1 MFRVLLKKYS
11 DKFQLYFNEKKI
23 AIIGAGI
30 AGLTLANFI
39 KKFTDHEFMV
49 YEREESLSLEEGY
62 GIQLAINSVKILSQ
76 INFNKINDE
85 NVFYPK
91 IIDFYN
97 IQNEKICDLNLSK
110 FNSIDSK
117 YTTLKRS
124 TLIELLKEDIY
135 TQHLRFGK
143 KIKEVSELKDKV
155 LIKFD
160 DNTNDLVDFVV
171 AADGIFSNTRS
182 FFEKKKIEPKFKK
195 AVAVRLILN
204 SKSELDI
211 NEENIS
217 LMLGSN
223 SHIVLYPIN
232 KKKELN
238 MVCIMRC
245 KKYEPDN
252 ITHLIQ
258 EIVLKQN
265 PKLKN
270 IFENE
275 IKTWPLYFS
284 PKIIPSSNKKVFY
297 IGDAFNG
304 FLPTIA
310 QGAGQSIESAFEIFN
325 LLTKDKLDKENNYF
339 EIRSKRAKII
349 RSRSNFNFFAFHFS
363 SKIMQNVRNL
373 FLKFLVKRKFFVKR
387 YLGKV
392 YKN

>member
-1 MFRVLLKKYS
+1 MK
-11 DKFQLYFNEKKI
+11 KKI

-30 AGLTLANFI
+30 AGLTLANLL
-39 KKFTDHEFMV
+39 KKHTDHEFMV

-62 GIQLAINSVKILSQ
+62 GIQLATNSIKILNQ
-76 INFNKINDE
+76 INFDKINNE
-85 NVFYPK
+85 KIFHPK
-91 IIDFYN
+91 TIDFYN
-97 IQNEKICDLNLSK
+97 IQNKKICDLNLSK
-110 FNSIDSK
+110 FNSPEAK
-117 YTTLKRS
+117 YTTLQRS
-124 TLIELLKEDIY
+124 TLIEFLKEDIY

-143 KIKEVSELKDKV
+143 KMKEVSELKDKV

-160 DNTNDLVDFVV
+160 DNTNDLVDFVI

-182 FFEKKKIEPKFKK
+182 FFETKKNEPRFKK
-195 AVAVRLILN
+195 AIAARVILK
-204 SKSELDI
+204 SKSEFDI

-252 ITHLIQ
+252 VKQLVQ
-258 EIVLKQN
+258 EIILKQN

-270 IFENE
+270 IFEKE
-275 IKTWPLYFS
+275 IKTWPLYFT

-304 FLPTIA
+304 FLPTLA

-339 EIRSKRAKII
+339 EIRSKKAKII
-349 RSRSNFNFFAFHFS
+349 RNRSNLNFFAFHFS

-373 FLKFLVKRKFFVKR
+373 FLKFLVKRKFFIKG

>member
-1 MFRVLLKKYS
+1 MK
-11 DKFQLYFNEKKI
+11 KKI

-30 AGLTLANFI
+30 AGLTLANLI
-39 KKFTDHEFMV
+39 KKYTEHEFMV

-62 GIQLAINSVKILSQ
+62 GIQLATNSIKILNQ
-76 INFNKINDE
+76 ISFNKINNE
-85 NVFYPK
+85 KIFHPK
-91 IIDFYN
+91 TIDFYN

-110 FNSIDSK
+110 FNSSEAK
-117 YTTLKRS
+117 YTTLQRS
-124 TLIELLKEDIY
+124 TLIEFLKEDIY

-143 KIKEVSELKDKV
+143 KMKEVSEIKDKV

-171 AADGIFSNTRS
+171 AADGLFSNTRS
-182 FFEKKKIEPKFKK
+182 FFETKKNEPRFKK
-195 AVAVRLILN
+195 AIAARVILN

-223 SHIVLYPIN
+223 SHIVFYPIN

-238 MVCIMRC
+238 MVCLMRC

-252 ITHLIQ
+252 IKQLVQ

-304 FLPTIA
+304 FLPTLA

-363 SKIMQNVRNL
+363 SKIMQNIRNL

>member
-1 MFRVLLKKYS
+1 MKK
-11 DKFQLYFNEKKI
+11 KL

-30 AGLTLANFI
+30 AGLTLANFL
-39 KKFTDHEFMV
+39 KKFTEHEFMV

-62 GIQLAINSVKILSQ
+62 GIQLATNSIKILNQ
-76 INFNKINDE
+76 ISFNKINNE
-85 NVFYPK
+85 KIFHPK
-91 IIDFYN
+91 TIDFYN

-110 FNSIDSK
+110 FNSSEAK
-117 YTTLKRS
+117 YTTLQRS
-124 TLIELLKEDIY
+124 TLIEFLKEDIY

-143 KIKEVSELKDKV
+143 KMKEVSEIKDKV

-160 DNTNDLVDFVV
+160 DNTNDLVDFVI
-171 AADGIFSNTRS
+171 AADGLFSNTRS
-182 FFEKKKIEPKFKK
+182 FFETKKNEPRFKK
-195 AVAVRLILN
+195 AIAARVILN

-223 SHIVLYPIN
+223 SHIVFYPIN

-238 MVCIMRC
+238 MVCLMRC

-252 ITHLIQ
+252 IKQLVQ

-304 FLPTIA
+304 FLPTLA

-325 LLTKDKLDKENNYF
+325 LLKNDKLNKENNYF

-363 SKIMQNVRNL
+363 NKIMQNIRNL

>member
-1 MFRVLLKKYS
+1 MK
-11 DKFQLYFNEKKI
+11 KKI

-30 AGLTLANFI
+30 AGLTLANLL
-39 KKFTDHEFMV
+39 KKHTDHEFMV

-62 GIQLAINSVKILSQ
+62 GIQLATNSIKILNQ
-76 INFNKINDE
+76 INFDKINNE
-85 NVFYPK
+85 KIFHPK
-91 IIDFYN
+91 TIDFYN
-97 IQNEKICDLNLSK
+97 IQNKKICDLNLSK
-110 FNSIDSK
+110 FNSSEAK
-117 YTTLKRS
+117 YTTLQRS
-124 TLIELLKEDIY
+124 TLIEFLKEDIY

-143 KIKEVSELKDKV
+143 KMKEVSELKDKV

-160 DNTNDLVDFVV
+160 DNTNDLVDFVI

-182 FFEKKKIEPKFKK
+182 FFETKKNEPRFKK
-195 AVAVRLILN
+195 AIAARVILK
-204 SKSELDI
+204 SKSEFDI

-252 ITHLIQ
+252 VKQLVQ
-258 EIVLKQN
+258 EIILKQN
-265 PKLKN
+265 PKFKN

-275 IKTWPLYFS
+275 IKTWPLYFT

-304 FLPTIA
+304 FLPTLA

-392 YKN
+392 YKD

>member
-1 MFRVLLKKYS
+1 MK
-11 DKFQLYFNEKKI
+11 KKI

-30 AGLTLANFI
+30 AGLTLANLL
-39 KKFTDHEFMV
+39 KKYTDHEFMV

-62 GIQLAINSVKILSQ
+62 GIQLATNSIKILNQ
-76 INFNKINDE
+76 INFDKINNE
-85 NVFYPK
+85 KIFHPK
-91 IIDFYN
+91 TIDFYN
-97 IQNEKICDLNLSK
+97 IQNKKICDLNLSK
-110 FNSIDSK
+110 FNSPEAK
-117 YTTLKRS
+117 YTTLQRS
-124 TLIELLKEDIY
+124 TLIEFLKEDIY

-143 KIKEVSELKDKV
+143 KMKEVSELKDKV

-160 DNTNDLVDFVV
+160 DNTNDLVDFVI

-182 FFEKKKIEPKFKK
+182 FFETKKNEPRFKK
-195 AVAVRLILN
+195 AISARVILN

-211 NEENIS
+211 NDENIS

-252 ITHLIQ
+252 VKQLVQ
-258 EIVLKQN
+258 EIILKQN
-265 PKLKN
+265 PKFKN

-275 IKTWPLYFS
+275 IKTWPLYFT

-304 FLPTIA
+304 FLPTLA

-363 SKIMQNVRNL
+363 SKIMQNIRNL

>member
-1 MFRVLLKKYS
+1 MK
-11 DKFQLYFNEKKI
+11 KKI

-30 AGLTLANFI
+30 AGLTLANLI
-39 KKFTDHEFMV
+39 KKFSDHEFMV

-62 GIQLAINSVKILSQ
+62 GIQLATNSIKILNQ
-76 INFNKINDE
+76 IGFDKINNE
-85 NVFYPK
+85 KIFHPK
-91 IIDFYN
+91 TIDFYN
-97 IQNEKICDLNLSK
+97 IQNKKICDLNLSK
-110 FNSIDSK
+110 FNSPEAK
-117 YTTLKRS
+117 YTTLQRS
-124 TLIELLKEDIY
+124 TLIEFLKEDIY

-143 KIKEVSELKDKV
+143 KMKEVSELKDKV

-160 DNTNDLVDFVV
+160 DNTNDLVDFVI

-182 FFEKKKIEPKFKK
+182 FFETKKNEPRFKK
-195 AVAVRLILN
+195 AIAARVILK
-204 SKSELDI
+204 SKSEFDI

-252 ITHLIQ
+252 VKQLVQ
-258 EIVLKQN
+258 EIILKQN
-265 PKLKN
+265 PKFKN

-275 IKTWPLYFS
+275 IKTWPLYFT

-304 FLPTIA
+304 FLPTLA

>member
-1 MFRVLLKKYS
+1 MK
-11 DKFQLYFNEKKI
+11 KKI

-30 AGLTLANFI
+30 AGLTLANII
-39 KKFTDHEFMV
+39 KKFSDHEFMV

-62 GIQLAINSVKILSQ
+62 GIQLATNSIKILSQ
-76 INFNKINDE
+76 ISFDKINNE
-85 NVFYPK
+85 K
-91 IIDFYN
+91 IFHQKTIDFYN
-97 IQNEKICDLNLSK
+97 MQNEKICDLNLSK
-110 FNSIDSK
+110 FNSPEAK
-117 YTTLKRS
+117 YTTLQRS

-143 KIKEVSELKDKV
+143 KMKEVSELKDKV

-160 DNTNDLVDFVV
+160 DNTNDLVDFVF

-182 FFEKKKIEPKFKK
+182 FFEKKKNEPRFKK
-195 AVAVRLILN
+195 AIAARVILK
-204 SKSELDI
+204 SKSEFDI

-252 ITHLIQ
+252 VKQLVQ
-258 EIVLKQN
+258 EIILKQN
-265 PKLKN
+265 PKFKN

-275 IKTWPLYFS
+275 IKSWPLYFT

-304 FLPTIA
+304 FLPTLA

-349 RSRSNFNFFAFHFS
+349 RSRSNFNFFIFHFS
-363 SKIMQNVRNL
+363 SKIMQNIRNL
-373 FLKFLVKRKFFVKR
+373 FLKFLVKRKFFIKR

-392 YKN
+392 YKD

>member
-1 MFRVLLKKYS
+1 MK
-11 DKFQLYFNEKKI
+11 NKI

-30 AGLTLANFI
+30 AGLTLANLL
-39 KKFTDHEFMV
+39 KKHTDHEFMV

-62 GIQLAINSVKILSQ
+62 GIQLATNSIKILNQ
-76 INFNKINDE
+76 INFDKINNE
-85 NVFYPK
+85 KIFHPK
-91 IIDFYN
+91 TIDFYN
-97 IQNEKICDLNLSK
+97 FQNKKICDLNLSK
-110 FNSIDSK
+110 FNSLEAK
-117 YTTLKRS
+117 YTTLQRS
-124 TLIELLKEDIY
+124 TLIEFLKEDIY

-143 KIKEVSELKDKV
+143 KMKEVSELKDKV

-160 DNTNDLVDFVV
+160 DNTNDLVDFVI

-182 FFEKKKIEPKFKK
+182 FFEKKKNEPRFKK
-195 AVAVRLILN
+195 AIAARVILK
-204 SKSELDI
+204 SKSEFDI

-252 ITHLIQ
+252 VKELVQ

-275 IKTWPLYFS
+275 IKTWPLYFT

-304 FLPTIA
+304 FLPTLA

-392 YKN
+392 YKD

>member
-1 MFRVLLKKYS
+1 MK
-11 DKFQLYFNEKKI
+11 KKI

-30 AGLTLANFI
+30 AGLTLANLI
-39 KKFTDHEFMV
+39 KKYTDHEFMV

-62 GIQLAINSVKILSQ
+62 GIQLATNSIKILNQ
-76 INFNKINDE
+76 IHFNKINDE
-85 NVFYPK
+85 KIFHPK
-91 IIDFYN
+91 TVDFYSM
-97 IQNEKICDLNLSK
+97 QNEKICDLNLSK
-110 FNSIDSK
+110 FNSVEAK
-117 YTTLKRS
+117 YTTLQRS
-124 TLIELLKEDIY
+124 NLIEFLKEDIY

-160 DNTNDLVDFVV
+160 DNTNDLVDFVI

-182 FFEKKKIEPKFKK
+182 FFEKKKVEPKFKK
-195 AVAVRLILN
+195 AIAARVILD

-211 NEENIS
+211 NVENIS

-252 ITHLIQ
+252 VKQLFR

-265 PKLKN
+265 PKFKN

-275 IKTWPLYFS
+275 IKTWPLYFT

-304 FLPTIA
+304 FLPTLA

-325 LLTKDKLDKENNYF
+325 LLKNDKLDKDNNYF

-363 SKIMQNVRNL
+363 NPVMQKIRNII
-373 FLKFLVKRKFFVKR
+373 LKFLVKRNTFIKA
-387 YLGKV
+387 YLNPV
-392 YKN
+392 YKK

>member
-1 MFRVLLKKYS
+1 MK
-11 DKFQLYFNEKKI
+11 KKI

-30 AGLTLANFI
+30 AGLTLANLL
-39 KKFTDHEFMV
+39 KKHTDHEFMV

-62 GIQLAINSVKILSQ
+62 GIQLATNSIKILNQ
-76 INFNKINDE
+76 INFDKINNE
-85 NVFYPK
+85 KIFHPK
-91 IIDFYN
+91 TIDFYN
-97 IQNEKICDLNLSK
+97 IQNKKICDLNLSK
-110 FNSIDSK
+110 FNSPEAK
-117 YTTLKRS
+117 YTTLQRS
-124 TLIELLKEDIY
+124 TLIEFLKEDIY

-143 KIKEVSELKDKV
+143 KMKEVSELKDKV

-160 DNTNDLVDFVV
+160 DNTNDLVDFVI

-182 FFEKKKIEPKFKK
+182 FFETKKNEPRFKK
-195 AVAVRLILN
+195 AIAARVILK
-204 SKSELDI
+204 SKSEFDI

-252 ITHLIQ
+252 VKQLVQ
-258 EIVLKQN
+258 EIILKQN
-265 PKLKN
+265 PKFKN

-275 IKTWPLYFS
+275 IKTWPLYFT

-304 FLPTIA
+304 FLPTLA

-349 RSRSNFNFFAFHFS
+349 RRRSNFNFFAFHFS
-363 SKIMQNVRNL
+363 SKIMQNIRNI

>member
-1 MFRVLLKKYS
+1 MK
-11 DKFQLYFNEKKI
+11 KKI
-23 AIIGAGI
+23 AIIGSGV

-39 KKFTDHEFMV
+39 KKYLDHEFMV

-62 GIQLAINSVKILSQ
+62 GIQLGANGVKILNQ
-76 INFNKINDE
+76 INFNKINNE
-85 NVFYPK
+85 KIFNPK

-110 FNSIDSK
+110 FNSIEAK
-117 YTTLKRS
+117 YTTLQRS
-124 TLIELLKEDIY
+124 TLIEFLKEDIY

-195 AVAVRLILN
+195 AVAVRVILN
-204 SKSELDI
+204 SKSDLNI

-238 MVCIMRC
+238 VVCIIRC

-252 ITHLIQ
+252 TKQLVQDII
-258 EIVLKQN
+258 LKQN
-265 PKLKN
+265 PKFKN
-270 IFENE
+270 VFDNE

-284 PKIIPSSNKKVFY
+284 PKIVPSTNKKVFY

-304 FLPTIA
+304 FLPTLA
-310 QGAGQSIESAFEIFN
+310 QGAGQSIESAYEIFN
-325 LLTKDKLDKENNYF
+325 LLKNDKLDKDNNYF
-339 EIRSKRAKII
+339 EIRSKRVKII

-363 SKIMQNVRNL
+363 SKITQKIRNL
-373 FLKFLVKRKFFVKR
+373 FLKFLVKRRFFVKR

>member
-1 MFRVLLKKYS
+1 MK
-11 DKFQLYFNEKKI
+11 KKI

-30 AGLTLANFI
+30 AGLTLANLL
-39 KKFTDHEFMV
+39 KKHTDHEFMV

-62 GIQLAINSVKILSQ
+62 GIQLATNSIKILNQ
-76 INFNKINDE
+76 INFDKINNE
-85 NVFYPK
+85 KIFHPK
-91 IIDFYN
+91 TIDFYN
-97 IQNEKICDLNLSK
+97 IQNKKICDLNLSK
-110 FNSIDSK
+110 FNSPEAK
-117 YTTLKRS
+117 YTTLQRS
-124 TLIELLKEDIY
+124 TLIEFLKEDIY

-143 KIKEVSELKDKV
+143 KMKEVSELKDKV

-160 DNTNDLVDFVV
+160 DNTNDLVDFVI

-182 FFEKKKIEPKFKK
+182 FFEMKKNEPRFKK
-195 AVAVRLILN
+195 AIAARVILK
-204 SKSELDI
+204 SKSEFDI

-252 ITHLIQ
+252 VKQLIQ
-258 EIVLKQN
+258 EIILKQN

-275 IKTWPLYFS
+275 IKTWPLYFT

-304 FLPTIA
+304 FLPTLA

-392 YKN
+392 YKD

>member
-1 MFRVLLKKYS
+1 MK
-11 DKFQLYFNEKKI
+11 KKI

-39 KKFTDHEFMV
+39 KKYSDHEFMV
-49 YEREESLSLEEGY
+49 YEKEESLSLEEGY
-62 GIQLAINSVKILSQ
+62 GIQLGANGVKILNQ
-76 INFNKINDE
+76 INFNKINNE
-85 NVFYPK
+85 KIFHPK
-91 IIDFYN
+91 TIDFYN

-110 FNSIDSK
+110 FNSVEAK
-117 YTTLKRS
+117 YTTLQRS
-124 TLIELLKEDIY
+124 TLIEFLKEDIY

-160 DNTNDLVDFVV
+160 DNTNDLVDFVI

-195 AVAVRLILN
+195 AVAIRVILN
-204 SKSELDI
+204 SKADFNI

-217 LMLGSN
+217 LMLGGN

-238 MVCIMRC
+238 LICIMRC
-245 KKYEPDN
+245 KKYEPDD
-252 ITHLIQ
+252 IQ
-258 EIVLKQN
+258 QLVQKIILKQN
-265 PKLKN
+265 SKLKN
-270 IFENE
+270 IFNNE

-284 PKIIPSSNKKVFY
+284 PKIAPSTNKKVFY

-304 FLPTIA
+304 FLPTLA

-325 LLTKDKLDKENNYF
+325 LLKNDKLDKDNDYF
-339 EIRSKRAKII
+339 EVRSKRAKII

-363 SKIMQNVRNL
+363 NPIMQKIRNI

-392 YKN
+392 YNN

>member
-1 MFRVLLKKYS
+1 MK
-11 DKFQLYFNEKKI
+11 KKI

-30 AGLTLANFI
+30 AGLTLANLL
-39 KKFTDHEFMV
+39 KKHTDHEFMV

-62 GIQLAINSVKILSQ
+62 GIQLATNSIKILNQ
-76 INFNKINDE
+76 INFDKINNE
-85 NVFYPK
+85 KIFHPK
-91 IIDFYN
+91 TIDFYN
-97 IQNEKICDLNLSK
+97 IQNKKICDLNLSK
-110 FNSIDSK
+110 FNSPEAK
-117 YTTLKRS
+117 YTTLQRS
-124 TLIELLKEDIY
+124 TLIEFLKEDIY

-143 KIKEVSELKDKV
+143 KMKEVSELKDKV

-160 DNTNDLVDFVV
+160 DNTNDLVDFVI

-182 FFEKKKIEPKFKK
+182 FFETKKNEPRFKK
-195 AVAVRLILN
+195 AIAARVILK
-204 SKSELDI
+204 SKSEFDI

-252 ITHLIQ
+252 VKQLVQ
-258 EIVLKQN
+258 EIILKQN
-265 PKLKN
+265 PKFKN

-275 IKTWPLYFS
+275 IKTWPLYFT

-304 FLPTIA
+304 FLPTLA

-349 RSRSNFNFFAFHFS
+349 RRRSNFNFFAFHFS